1 MESEESRRSIR
12 SMAINESLL
21 SLQMSSRESHQLNQS
36 YGQLAQRLNSEGIQ
50 VEEQIAALQQ
60 MIFFTSSSMDNIQSA
75 YEGGLIEAMS
85 GLLSHAQNP
94 HVKQLCRAIIMIVS
108 VLGGEKEEQVDWT
121 ILSASLL
128 TLLFDSDT
136 GVSDAGKTT
145 ILKMMK
151 LNKQFVSGLLQIGI
165 LEHSAEELIKI
176 SSDQMQIS
184 TSQEEVPPSQLI
196 TMNILEVLDKILNAE
211 QIKFFKSIKLISAL
225 EKIKNE
231 GQTREMKRKAKNIQD
246 LLNEDGQAE
255 KTEID
260 LENANQRIATFEKQI
275 QTFTAK
281 IEQKD
286 QSINTLTEEKA
297 QKDQR
302 IEALTQENTQNQ
314 QKATTAEV
322 LIQTLTTQN
331 TQKDQSINTLTTEK
345 NQKQLRIDQLTQDNT
360 QKEQRILTVE
370 GQNQALTAEVR
381 QKDQR
386 INTLTEEKAQRDQT
400 IATLSREK
408 TQENTQKEQ
417 RINQLNQEV
426 QQLRQR
432 ASASEGQVQIL
443 TQDKTQKELRINT
456 LTTENQ
462 QLLSRAT
469 RAEQQV
475 QTLTTERNSKQ
486 QSIDTLTREKQQKD
500 LSITTL
506 TNENNKKDQSITNL
520 QRDKKKAEDQ
530 VAEKQKQINTANNEK
545 NSAEKS
551 FNENQKKMNDL
562 LKQMVKEKDK
572 EKLSQIPW
580 IEMCKDLN
588 NIITQW
594 SDNKEKIL
602 QRQIEIC
609 ELMIEMFNQKED
621 DEGKKCCIKAGIV
634 KALVNIFLKQDSS
647 YIKVQHARAFGV
659 LTYPASDDVGLLIY
673 SQFPFAGLLK
683 LLEHSDA
690 NIQSNAVSS
699 IWNIILA
706 GAHSTSSTSLHPH
719 FDILATHGGIE
730 KLYQFSNSY
739 SANDHSKNIAVVC
752 IGYLYRAKMIEI
764 ADMRKAVID
773 RLKKLINYIGNWGK
787 EESRQALRYLDQNLI
802 NKLEIA
808 KDGFVIPT

>member
-1 MESEESRRSIR
+1 
-12 SMAINESLL
+12 
-21 SLQMSSRESHQLNQS
+21 
-36 YGQLAQRLNSEGIQ
+36 
-50 VEEQIAALQQ
+50 
-60 MIFFTSSSMDNIQSA
+60 MDNIQSA
-75 YEGGLIEAMS
+75 YESRLIEAMS
-85 GLLSHAQNP
+85 GLLTHTQNP

-108 VLGGEKEEQVDWT
+108 VLGGEKEEQIDFANIKMSYT
-121 ILSASLL
+121 GKR
-128 TLLFDSDT
+128 TLLNMLEIYQKEF
-136 GVSDAGKTT
+136 
-145 ILKMMK
+145 IH
-151 LNKQFVSGLLQIGI
+151 GLLQNGI
-165 LEHSAEELIKI
+165 LDHSADALTKI
-176 SSDQMQIS
+176 PIIAIQSSLKAVSSQQI
-184 TSQEEVPPSQLI
+184 I

-231 GQTREMKRKAKNIQD
+231 GSTKEMKRKAKNIQD
-246 LLNEDGQAE
+246 LLNEDGQVE

-260 LENANQRIATFEKQI
+260 LENANQHIQELEKQN
-275 QTFTAK
+275 QTFTAQ
-281 IEQKD
+281 IEKNN
-286 QSINTLTEEKA
+286 QSIKTLTEEKA

-314 QKATTAEV
+314 QRATTAGGQ
-322 LIQTLTTQN
+322 IQTLTAQN
-331 TQKDQSINTLTTEK
+331 TQKDQSINQLTTEK
-345 NQKQLRIDQLTQDNT
+345 NQKQQRIDELTQENK

-370 GQNQALTAEVR
+370 GQNQTFAAQIG

-400 IATLSREK
+400 IATLTREK
-408 TQENTQKEQ
+408 TQDNTQKEQ

-432 ASASEGQVQIL
+432 AATSEGQVQTL
-443 TQDKTQKELRINT
+443 TQDKTQNELRINT

-462 QLLSRAT
+462 QLLQRAT

-520 QRDKKKAEDQ
+520 QNDKKKAEDQ
-530 VAEKQKQINTANNEK
+530 VTEKQKQIDTANNEK

-551 FNENQKKMNDL
+551 ANENQKKMNDL
-562 LKQMVKEKDK
+562 LEQMVKEKDK

-588 NIITQW
+588 NIIAYSWQ
-594 SDNKEKIL
+594 DGREKIL

-609 ELMIEMFNQKED
+609 ELMIEMFAKKED
-621 DEGKKCCIKAGIV
+621 DEGRRCCIKAGIV
-634 KALVNIFLKQDSS
+634 EALVNIFLKQNRS
-647 YIKVQHARAFGV
+647 YIKVQHGQAFYV
-659 LTYPASDDVGLLIY
+659 LTYPVSDDVKLLIY

-683 LLEHSDA
+683 LLVHSNKDVSEYS
-690 NIQSNAVSS
+690 ISS

-706 GAHSTSSTSLHPH
+706 GTYTIPDSTQHPH
-719 FDILATHGGIE
+719 FDTFATHGGIE
-730 KLYQFSNSY
+730 KLYQFSNSWNV
-739 SANDHSKNIAVVC
+739 NDNSKNTAVVC
-752 IGYLYRAKMIEI
+752 IGYLYRAKQIEKE
-764 ADMRKAVID
+764 DMRREIID
-773 RLKKLINYIGNWGK
+773 QLKELVNYIGDWGK
-787 EESRQALRYLDQNLI
+787 EESRQALRYLAQNPV
-802 NKLEIA
+802 NKAEIV